1 MQLQKYNPYKY
12 QLHGE
17 KWALRRRY
25 CGLFLEMGLGKTVIT
40 LTVIKKLIHDYM
52 EIDRVLIVA
61 PKRVASKVWPD
72 ELSKWDHL
80 KSLTYSQVSYP
91 DRKKRIKALS
101 VKKDIYIINRENF
114 AWLVAFYG
122 DRWPFNCVIVDES
135 SSFKNQNSE
144 RHKAFMK
151 IRPKTFRVVLLTG
164 TPAPNN
170 LIDLWPQM
178 KILDM
183 GERLGKTIT
192 YFRDNFCTAKRVT
205 DSQVKYEVVPGAYER
220 IFEHVKDICIS
231 MKTRDYIDLPPFI
244 ERVIDIELSDK
255 IMKQYNDFEK
265 ELVLQL
271 INEDK
276 AITATNAAA
285 LSTKLRQFASGF
297 IYDED
302 KKAFNVHSYKID
314 ALEEYVDVLN
324 GKPLI
329 IFYWFKHSK
338 ELLLNRFKKLKPLIL
353 NSDADI
359 DTWNRGKSPIMLL
372 HPASAGHGLNLQ
384 FGGSTQI
391 WYETT
396 WSLELKLQA
405 DARIMRPGQKH
416 SVVSS
421 LMKAVGTIDER
432 VIQSNI
438 EKEEG
443 QNALMK
449 ATKALI
455 KKHTK

>member
-1 MQLQKYNPYKY
+1 MQLQTYKPYKY

-17 KWALRRRY
+17 KWVIDRRY
-25 CGLFLEMGLGKTVIT
+25 SGLFFEMGLGKTVIT
-40 LTVIKKLIHDYM
+40 LTAIYRLIHEYM
-52 EIDRVLIVA
+52 EIDKVLIIA
-61 PKRVASKVWPD
+61 PKRVATKVWPD
-72 ELSKWDHL
+72 EINKWDHL
-80 KSLTYSQVSYP
+80 KKLSYSLVAFP

-114 AWLVAFYG
+114 VWLVAYYG

-144 RHKAFMK
+144 RHKAMMK
-151 IRPKTFRVVLLTG
+151 VRPKTYRLVALTG

-178 KILDM
+178 KMLDL

-192 YFRDNFCTAKRVT
+192 YFRDNFCYSKQVT
-205 DSQVKYEVVPGAYER
+205 QDVQTYKVLPGAQKQV
-220 IFEHVKDICIS
+220 FDHVKDICIS
-231 MKTRDYIDLPPFI
+231 MKARDYLDLPPFI
-244 ERVIDIELSDK
+244 ERTIDIELGDK
-255 IMKQYNDFEK
+255 TMKQYYAFEK
-265 ELVLQL
+265 EQVLKL
-271 INEDK
+271 LNEDK

-302 KKAFNVHSYKID
+302 KKAFDVHSYKID

-324 GKPLI
+324 GKPLVV
-329 IFYWFKHSK
+329 FYWFKYSK
-338 ELLLNRFKKLKPLIL
+338 EVLLKRFKKLKPLIL

-359 DTWNRGKSPIMLL
+359 DTWNKGKTSIMFL

-384 FGGSTQI
+384 FGGCTQI
-391 WYETT
+391 WYELI

-405 DARIMRPGQKH
+405 NARLMRPGQKY
-416 SVVSS
+416 SVISS
-421 LMKAVGTIDER
+421 HLKSVGTIDER
-432 VIQSNI
+432 ILESNV
-438 EKEEG
+438 EKEDG

-455 KKHTK
+455 KKYSK